1 MDKLRTRRT
10 RKSDCHAD
18 GGDGGDG
25 GGDGDNGDNCGY
37 SMIQTMLTST
47 IDIVIVTM
55 SGVKEI
61 L

>member
-1 MDKLRTRRT
+1 MGDVA
-10 RKSDCHAD
+10 AD
-18 GGDGGDG
+18 GDDGGGGGDGDN
-25 GGDGDNGDNCGY
+25 GDNGDNCGY